1 MLESKLFSL
10 PTLTPKRGVKKP
22 VWILAPWDG
31 GCHLAGSHTLHAYP
45 FFCSVSRALAL
56 GGWEEQEGRS
66 PVLGVAVAP
75 VSVLAAAAFVSA
87 SV

>member
-10 PTLTPKRGVKKP
+10 PTLTPKWGGKTSLDP
-22 VWILAPWDG
+22 GTLGW
-31 GCHLAGSHTLHAYP
+31 GCHLAGSHMLHAYP
-45 FFCSVSRALAL
+45 FLCSVSRALAL

-66 PVLGVAVAP
+66 PVPGVAVAP
-75 VSVLAAAAFVSA
+75 FSVLAVAAFVST